1 MANEKPKKTKVKQ
14 MEDNAASTAIV
25 PVFDRI
31 AAMEHIED
39 SLIQTVMEGLKEFT
53 PIVAMDMLGKATAA
67 HERMINIQ
75 RMHRENMESVN
86 GTTRKV
92 VFDCTIIAPREPG
105 DPDAR

>member
-1 MANEKPKKTKVKQ
+1 MKTKIKQ
-14 MEDNAASTAIV
+14 PKAEAKPIEEAFDKLLA
-25 PVFDRI
+25 FDRI
-31 AAMEHIED
+31 EEALLRKIEEAIPKIDPLNAADIM
-39 SLIQTVMEGLKEFT
+39 TK
-53 PIVAMDMLGKATAA
+53 VAVS
-67 HERMINIQ
+67 HERIINIQ